1 MPFFTVYLFDTGWSV
16 WPRSVKGN
24 FSWKNSSKL
33 NKVINEET
41 AFKLVTAWEESYD
54 VITRQLSIRQ
64 YTFMKKGSLFKWKTA
79 RSWIY
84 FIISSCES
92 AFTENIHWRIT
103 QKVNDFHVC
112 FQFTKVNLHNY
123 LGENYSMETNL
134 WANYYFSEF
143 QCLALN
149 NWYSEKGV
157 KWGKDIVSKLWW
169 IKKIFYN
176 PCGRK
181 PSDFRTLSIVKL
193 PSKKLFW

>member
-1 MPFFTVYLFDTGWSV
+1 MGNVFILTSDSCFIVNSYYSADKMPFFTVYLFDTGRSV

-41 AFKLVTAWEESYD
+41 AFKFVTAWEESYD

-84 FIISSCES
+84 FNSSSCES

-143 QCLALN
+143 QCLAFN
-149 NWYSEKGV
+149 NWYSEMGV
-157 KWGKDIVSKLWW
+157 KWGKDM
-169 IKKIFYN
+169 
-176 PCGRK
+176 
-181 PSDFRTLSIVKL
+181 LSYGG
-193 PSKKLFW
+193 

>member
-1 MPFFTVYLFDTGWSV
+1 MRNVFILSFLHLTAVSSSTLITVLTKCRFLQFIYLVLGGQSDHV
-16 WPRSVKGN
+16 VLREI

-112 FQFTKVNLHNY
+112 FHFWRK
-123 LGENYSMETNL
+123 SICIII
-134 WANYYFSEF
+134 WAKTI
-143 QCLALN
+143 Q
-149 NWYSEKGV
+149 W
-157 KWGKDIVSKLWW
+157 KLTYGQ
-169 IKKIFYN
+169 IIII
-176 PCGRK
+176 
-181 PSDFRTLSIVKL
+181 LSFNT
-193 PSKKLFW
+193 SR

>member
-1 MPFFTVYLFDTGWSV
+1 MRNVFILSFLHLTAVSSSTLITVLTKCRFLQFIYLVLGGQSDHV
-16 WPRSVKGN
+16 VLREI

-41 AFKLVTAWEESYD
+41 AFKFVTAWEESYD

-84 FIISSCES
+84 FISSSCES

-149 NWYSEKGV
+149 NWYSEMGV
-157 KWGKDIVSKLWW
+157 KWGKDM
-169 IKKIFYN
+169 
-176 PCGRK
+176 
-181 PSDFRTLSIVKL
+181 LSYGG
-193 PSKKLFW
+193 